1 MIKNLIFDVGGVL
14 IGYRWKEMF
23 MDDFGLSDEG
33 AEELGRRIFDDP
45 IWPDFDRGFVA
56 VDDLV
61 NHYCARYPDS
71 EYYIKRLFYENDK
84 MATERE
90 AVWEKMKELKD
101 RGYKIYILSNYSE
114 YLFKKHTDRM
124 PFRTIIDGGIVSYEV
139 GSVKPE
145 PEIYKK
151 IIDRYSLNPAEC
163 IFYDDI
169 EKNIESARMLGIEG
183 HLVTSEEDLLNQM
196 DLLKQ

>member
-1 MIKNLIFDVGGVL
+1 MPERVKDNTVVSGIFIVILFIAGEIL
-14 IGYRWKEMF
+14 FAYF
-23 MDDFGLSDEG
+23 
-33 AEELGRRIFDDP
+33 RRKRIESRP
-45 IWPDFDRGFVA
+45 E
-56 VDDLV
+56 
-61 NHYCARYPDS
+61 RY
-71 EYYIKRLFYENDK
+71 EK
-84 MATERE
+84 
-90 AVWEKMKELKD
+90 KMKELKD
-101 RGYKIYILSNYSE
+101 RGYKIYIQSNYSE
-114 YLFKKHTDRM
+114 YLFKKHTDSM

-169 EKNIESARMLGIEG
+169 EKNIESAIMLGIEG